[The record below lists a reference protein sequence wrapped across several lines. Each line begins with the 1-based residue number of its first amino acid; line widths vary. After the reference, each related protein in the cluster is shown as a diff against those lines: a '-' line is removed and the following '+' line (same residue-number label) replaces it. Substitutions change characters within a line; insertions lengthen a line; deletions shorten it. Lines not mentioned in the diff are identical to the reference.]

1 MLKLSVTPALA
12 NLNPAI
18 SVQPTQHVPNLG
30 HVVIVGGDT
39 ILVAYAS
46 LPIFRDES
54 GDPTDAQLLAF
65 EDTWHEPITIH

>member
-12 NLNPAI
+12 NLSPAGT
-18 SVQPTQHVPNLG
+18 VEPTKHVPNLG

-39 ILVAYAS
+39 VLVAYAS

-54 GDPTDAQLLAF
+54 GDPTRAQLLAF
-65 EDTWHEPITIH
+65 EDTWHEPITTH